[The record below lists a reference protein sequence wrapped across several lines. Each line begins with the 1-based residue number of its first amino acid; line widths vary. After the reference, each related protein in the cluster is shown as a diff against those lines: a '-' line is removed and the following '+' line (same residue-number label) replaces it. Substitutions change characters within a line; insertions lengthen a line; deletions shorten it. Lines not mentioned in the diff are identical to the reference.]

1 MPVST
6 GLITL
11 NGLITLEGHLAVVS
25 AVVFSPD
32 GKQLASGSHDK
43 TIRIWDAVTGAALQT
58 LEGHSDWVSAVVF
71 SPDGKQLAS
80 GSYDKTIW
88 IWNAVTG
95 AALQTLEG
103 HSDGVSAVV
112 FSPDGKQLASGS
124 DDKKIWIWDAVTGA
138 ALQIFKAN
146 TIITMLSYSSD
157 GLIVPNRGRLDAIFL
172 HDDVVFS
179 LNPSPPKSPPV
190 AFQPNIFVQDEW
202 IVHKGS
208 RRPDLIPVQ
217 IEQRSQIPPDD
228 QVYSAGEGK
237 GNELRGLEET
247 RAKRATKEQT
257 AAACKGK
264 RGRKRKTQ
272 ALVADVLELGSPVV
286 DKPKSTAPV
295 ARMI

>member
-1 MPVST
+1 MLRYPLSNDNW
-6 GLITL
+6 GSCLQ
-11 NGLITLEGHLAVVS
+11 TLEGHLAVVS

-208 RRPDLIPVQ
+208 RMLWL
-217 IEQRSQIPPDD
+217 PPD
-228 QVYSAGEGK
+228 YRRFCSAVHKNIVCLGHSS
-237 GNELRGLEET
+237 
-247 RAKRATKEQT
+247 
-257 AAACKGK
+257 
-264 RGRKRKTQ
+264 GRVSIFEF
-272 ALVADVLELGSPVV
+272 LFSN
-286 DKPKSTAPV
+286 
-295 ARMI
+295 